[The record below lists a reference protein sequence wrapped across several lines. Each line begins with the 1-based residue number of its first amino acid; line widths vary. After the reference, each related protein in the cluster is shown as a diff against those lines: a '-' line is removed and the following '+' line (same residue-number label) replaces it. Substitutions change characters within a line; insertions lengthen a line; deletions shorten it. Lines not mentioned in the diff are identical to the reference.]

1 MTRKKWLRKSKLSK
15 QKNEWTRQAEKLLT
29 NWFFLF
35 SNRNLEDS
43 YATRYGYLRWI
54 WMTDNACWW
63 HVFGNVMGKQ
73 LRIRLNHI
81 IFSLATYWAMAFL
94 TMYVEKNPT
103 RRKEKH
109 LHRRRTY
116 REYSFLFSEQVEKK
130 SCLWLFSVLI
140 FLVFFINKKNYL
152 KFMIIVRTRTSTNSN
167 SFEHSTQNEFFKKKK
182 PPGEHTYSPN

>member
-81 IFSLATYWAMAFL
+81 IFSLATYWAMAC
-94 TMYVEKNPT
+94 TYDVC
-103 RRKEKH
+103 RKK
-109 LHRRRTY
+109 
-116 REYSFLFSEQVEKK
+116 SDEKK
-130 SCLWLFSVLI
+130 RKASAQTTHISWIL
-140 FLVFFINKKNYL
+140 FLVLWTSWKEIMFMTIFCAYFSRFFHQQKKLFKIYDYCTYTNINK
-152 KFMIIVRTRTSTNSN
+152 
-167 SFEHSTQNEFFKKKK
+167 
-182 PPGEHTYSPN
+182 